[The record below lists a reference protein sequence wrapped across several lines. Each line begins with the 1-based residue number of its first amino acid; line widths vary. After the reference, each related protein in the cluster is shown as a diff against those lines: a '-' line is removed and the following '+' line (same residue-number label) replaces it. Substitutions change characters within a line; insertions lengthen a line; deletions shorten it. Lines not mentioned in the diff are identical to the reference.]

1 MAAKEIKRIDA
12 NLNLTQAIAAAIKAA
27 HEAGLSTDD
36 VRATLE
42 RFGALL
48 EEE

>member
-1 MAAKEIKRIDA
+1 MAAKEIKRLDA
-12 NLNLTQAIAAAIKAA
+12 NGTLSQAILDAIKKA

-36 VRATLE
+36 VKATLE
-42 RFGALL
+42 RFASLL

>member
-1 MAAKEIKRIDA
+1 MAAKETKRIEA
-12 NLNLTQAIAAAIKAA
+12 NLNLTQSIAAAIKAA
-27 HEAGLSTDD
+27 HEAGLSAGD
-36 VRATLE
+36 VKATLE